1 MSQRPFV
8 KHDPHTVTSPLLIA
22 SLFLKVKIP
31 LFLKVKIPTDENG
44 STSHVNLVNTEYIIR
59 IASLPLIIYLQLQPL
74 LHTKS

>member
-31 LFLKVKIPTDENG
+31 TGDENG
-44 STSHVNLVNTEYIIR
+44 STSHINLVNTEYIIR